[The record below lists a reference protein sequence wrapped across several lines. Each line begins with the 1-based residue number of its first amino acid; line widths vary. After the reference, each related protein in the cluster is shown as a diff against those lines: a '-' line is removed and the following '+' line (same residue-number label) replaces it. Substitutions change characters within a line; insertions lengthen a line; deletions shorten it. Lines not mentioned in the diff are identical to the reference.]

1 MISRSGNPRGGSMEE
16 EGEGHQRRHFFENPT
31 RKHGGESNGNP
42 RRNKGW
48 DISRDIFRES
58 EGKHKENMRT

>member
-1 MISRSGNPRGGSMEE
+1 MEE

-31 RKHGGESNGNP
+31 RKQWKQWGISRDNSGESKGNP
-42 RRNKGW
+42 RRNNGW

-58 EGKHKENMRT
+58 EGKQKENMRT